1 MKLELDDKIS
11 CIRQKI
17 FNEVFKTEIKN
28 NSCKNCEHDNKY
40 KLKLISLYNS
50 LVAAYAI
57 KDIKKINF
65 YINYID
71 NSISGYCIPII
82 KNFRLAFPEYV
93 NANYLDINIAYFD
106 LVNLENIEPNSLKI
120 IHIDDNNM
128 AEIVIA
134 QNLPVSSPANF
145 PQVVLPVLGG
155 QTYKFKAQVT
165 DTQGNTHDSNIYSVT
180 VNNVIQIKNFTPYSN
195 RDPIPHKIYSD
206 ESYVINKFT
215 INYEDSLVSQIVP
228 NSGKLIINNYNNFT
242 DTVLQSN
249 LPLSETV
256 NTRNHTIS
264 GQILTTAHLFVE
276 YDHINGTKVRS
287 SSYTFRKA
295 NAPIISRLTLYK
307 NDNILTTI
315 PVNNSTIITK
325 ATFNLTN
332 NDEIE
337 WLPNTFH
344 LIDSDNVIKATLYN
358 SINGNSYIWEFN
370 EPIRLIWVSGK
381 TYTFKIRFKDKN
393 GKYRYSNSVNIVC
406 QHRIEITNFKVNI
419 PNTIYGSQNV
429 NISQATFN
437 INDTT
442 NVVPNSLKII
452 RIEE

>member
-1 MKLELDDKIS
+1 MNLELEDKIS

-17 FNEVFKTEIKN
+17 FNEIFKTEIKN
-28 NSCKNCEHDNKY
+28 NSCKSCEHDNKY

-50 LVAAYAI
+50 LIAAYAI
-57 KDIKKINF
+57 NDGKKINF

-71 NSISGYCIPII
+71 NSISGYCTPII
-82 KNFRLAFPEYV
+82 KNFRLAFPEYIET
-93 NANYLDINIAYFD
+93 NYLDINVAYFD
-106 LVNLENIEPNSLKI
+106 LANSENIKPNSLKI
-120 IHIDDNNM
+120 IHISNNNM

-134 QNLPVSSPANF
+134 QNLPISSPANF
-145 PQVVLPVLGG
+145 PTVVLPALGG
-155 QTYKFKAQVT
+155 QSYKFKAQVT
-165 DTQGNTHDSNIYSVT
+165 DTQGNTHDSNIYTVT
-180 VNNVIQIKNFTPYSN
+180 VNNVILIKQFTPYN
-195 RDPIPHKIYSD
+195 NNNIIPHKIYSD
-206 ESYVINKFT
+206 ESYIINKVT
-215 INYEDSLVSQIVP
+215 INYEDSLISQIVP

-249 LPLSETV
+249 LPLNKTI

-264 GQILTTAHLFVE
+264 GQILSTAHLFVE

-315 PVNNSTIITK
+315 PANTSTIITK
-325 ATFNLTN
+325 ASFNLTN

-337 WLPNTFH
+337 WSPNTFH
-344 LIDSDNVIKATLYN
+344 LIDSDNVIKATLNN
-358 SINGNSYIWEFN
+358 SINGNSFIWEFD
-370 EPIRLIWVSGK
+370 EPIRLPWVSGK

-406 QHRIEITNFKVNI
+406 QNRIEITNFKVNL
-419 PNTIYGSQNV
+419 PTTIYGSQNV

-452 RIEE
+452 RIED